1 MTTVRALRH
10 AELVSASID
19 KQNNMTLQELNA
31 NNEHFTIH
39 NLPYGIFSTAK
50 KHKRAGVAIG
60 NHIID
65 LSVLFEHSF
74 FEDKIHSNVFNQD
87 SLNDFIAL
95 GKDIWSFA
103 RKKIQDLLNE
113 ESDFYKINHDKFL
126 VLQSEATMH
135 LPIKIGDYTD
145 FYSSE
150 EHASNVGKMFRPTM
164 EPLLPNWKHMPIAY
178 HGRSSSIITTNTPV
192 KRPYGQILNGEKV
205 VYSACQTL
213 DIEIELGFIIGKENA
228 LGTPVNI
235 NDAGDYIFGAV
246 LLNDFSARDIQHWEY
261 QPLGPFLGKNFATSI
276 SPWIVPYEAL
286 KAFMTNAPVQTQAVL
301 PYLQEKN
308 RQNFDIEITFEIET
322 KEKQKG
328 IAAIT
333 NSKYLYWTAA
343 QQIAHHTVNGCNLRI
358 GDLLGTGTIS
368 GKEKNSFGSLLELT
382 WNGKEKIK
390 IGNEERTF
398 LQDGDTTI
406 LSAICKNGDKQIGF
420 GEVRN
425 MIIE

>member
-1 MTTVRALRH
+1 M
-10 AELVSASID
+10 SNSKD
-19 KQNNMTLQELNA
+19 YKS
-31 NNEHFTIH
+31 HFTIH
-39 NLPYGIFSTAK
+39 NLPYGIFSTPT
-50 KHKRAGVAIG
+50 KHKRAGIAFE

-65 LSVLFEHSF
+65 LEVLFELGF
-74 FEDKIHSNVFNQD
+74 FEEKINTNVFNQN

-95 GKDIWSFA
+95 GKDTWRFV
-103 RKKIQDLLNE
+103 RKKIQDLLVNKSEFYNE
-113 ESDFYKINHDKFL
+113 NSNQFL
-126 VLQSEATMH
+126 YRQSEAVMH
-135 LPIKIGDYTD
+135 VPVKVGDYTD

-178 HGRSSSIITTNTPV
+178 HGRSSSIITTNIAV
-192 KRPYGQILNGEKV
+192 KRPNGQILNGEEV
-205 VYSACQTL
+205 IYSASKTL
-213 DIEIELGFIIGKENA
+213 DIEIELGFIIGKENT

-235 NDAGDYIFGAV
+235 NEASDYIFGAV
-246 LLNDFSARDIQHWEY
+246 LLNDFSARDIQRWEY

-276 SPWIVPYEAL
+276 SPWVVPYDAL
-286 KAFMTNAPVQTQAVL
+286 KEFITDAPFQTQAVL
-301 PYLQEKN
+301 PYLQEQN
-308 RQNFDIEITFEIET
+308 RKNFDIEITFEIET
-322 KEKQKG
+322 NEKQKG

-333 NSKYLYWTAA
+333 NSKYLYWTAE

-390 IGNEERTF
+390 IGNADRTF

-406 LSAICKNGDKQIGF
+406 LTAVCKKDDKQIGF

-425 MIIE
+425 TIIN